1 MAGGRKKGASKDKS
15 KRQLSL
21 GDLVLAK
28 VKGHPAWPAKISR
41 PEDWHQTPDPKKHFV
56 HFFGTQE
63 IAFVAPVD
71 IQIFTSETRTKLA
84 ARCQGKTVKYFA
96 QAVKEICA
104 AFDESQ
110 REQSTS
116 MRGDTDASDQGFEVA
131 TNDGL
136 EQEGAEVDA
145 SIGPDPYGSIEE
157 TGNEDSCGVSLKLAT
172 CRPEQHEGDHHDV
185 KPTTS
190 SHDDGDSSPRVFR
203 RKKEK
208 VKDSLQSKEKL
219 KFNIDENS
227 RSTNQDSVSC
237 TKQLGGGC
245 RALANGHKGEWASGT
260 ASILK
265 KTSEERKI
273 NRTPVTSM
281 KEAGYSGGASHLEQF
296 KGQTKGKVVSG
307 GSREGFSSDAGK
319 LDLGVPV
326 MRKPKKTK
334 KLEKNFEEADGEAE
348 IETNSEDED
357 VLLGDREF
365 VLALKKPISGLNGA
379 LHPHKDLKHEDTG
392 LDAKGHFRKS
402 MDKTSSSPNVYGE
415 KVIKQFEDKKFVLHA
430 REGDLISKGE
440 VGIVRSGSSGDETVL
455 PLTKRRRRALE
466 AMSDSANSSI
476 DEKEEKH
483 RSLMKNNAPSR
494 SIENSVSRT
503 QKKRRAVCLFEEE
516 DGEKPKTPV
525 HGGSFKNVMITSKIL
540 GNTKASE
547 VRHGGSNA
555 AQENAKNVAG
565 VEDGKQKKTSEA
577 HEKILSPYKAN
588 VSEKRSKLEISSH
601 VSSSPTKSEFEQTS
615 LQNVEANLISPKKSP
630 RILPVTKP
638 VLEQQKP
645 NKHVVKL
652 ANNGTQRQASFGSD
666 KSSVRSSDLS
676 KSSQIHATSQRNKA
690 ASSAERLKST
700 PRTNTR
706 TGDSS
711 SLADS
716 GTEWNGL
723 QDERT
728 AESAT
733 SMKHLIAA
741 AQAKRRQAHSQNV
754 SFANSSF
761 PTFSYPDA
769 QGPSPSPSA
778 VQHFMPASSSLMPS
792 EPRGMNHQK
801 SLTSPST
808 LVPLYGSQNHIDAED
823 AEDRRVSSA
832 QRHPLGSLSGDTDAA
847 VARDAFEGMIETL
860 SRTKESIGRATRLAI
875 DCAKYGIAHEVVELL
890 IRKLES
896 EPSFHRRV
904 DLFFLVDSITQCSHN
919 QKGIAGAS
927 YIPTV
932 QAALSRLLGAAAPP
946 GAAARENRRQCLK
959 VLRLWLERKILPEFI
974 LRQYMDDIGV
984 SNDETTSGTSHKR
997 PSRAERAVDDPIREM
1012 EGMMVDEY
1020 GSNATFQ
1027 LPGFLPS
1034 HVFEDNDD
1042 EEDHEDLPSIPCK
1055 ETIDASPVESTLG
1068 SAEQRTFEVTPND
1081 RRHCILEDVDGEL
1094 EMEDVSG
1101 PPREEKPWIP
1111 HDVEMESQEPGSDM
1125 LHVSV
1130 PANSDE
1136 FTSLSEGSP
1145 PLPLDSPPPPP
1156 PLPSS
1161 PPPLP
1166 PLPPPPPLSPS
1177 PPPPPPPSQPSL
1189 PPQLPLPPAPPLGP
1203 PPIMVT
1209 QTPMPPHHSLPS
1221 QSLVSLQSSFH
1232 SSPHLAYQPTLPRE
1246 YCAPPTGNQ
1255 SVQMTANNPHGL
1267 PLDASAKGDLATQ
1280 QSPYFA
1286 SAGGSCQES
1295 SGFNVSRR
1303 PDYGHGDSYLN
1314 PQASQVNQQFQQGS
1328 RPYAQRPLHAV
1339 PPQTGATNYSYANPP
1354 LQQHPQ
1360 HPYPHQ
1366 FALPPSDSGRRFGTD
1381 EPWRMNSGEFN
1392 SDQNGPWTNGI
1403 RGSSGSGGVYP
1414 QEGYFRP
1421 HFERPPMNNV
1431 GFQLSST
1438 NNHSAVPP
1446 APGHGPNMMQ
1456 SRPNVSALNMW
1467 RPA

>member
-1 MAGGRKKGASKDKS
+1 MAGGRKRGANKDKS

-28 VKGHPAWPAKISR
+28 VKGHPAWPAKISK
-41 PEDWHQTPDPKKHFV
+41 PEDWQQTPDPKKHFV

-71 IQIFTSETRTKLA
+71 IQIFTSETKTKLA
-84 ARCQGKTVKYFA
+84 ARCQGKTAKYFA

-131 TNDGL
+131 ANDDL
-136 EQEGAEVDA
+136 EQEAAEVDA
-145 SIGPDPYGSIEE
+145 SIGSDTHGSIEE
-157 TGNEDSCGVSLKLAT
+157 ASKRDSFGVSLKLGT
-172 CRPEQHEGDHHDV
+172 CHPEQHEGDHHDV

-219 KFNIDENS
+219 KLNIDEHS
-227 RSTNQDSVSC
+227 LSTNQDSVSC

-245 RALANGHKGEWASGT
+245 RALANGQKGEWASGT
-260 ASILK
+260 ANILK
-265 KTSEERKI
+265 KASEERKI
-273 NRTPVTSM
+273 NHTPVIST
-281 KEAGYSGGASHLEQF
+281 KESGYSGGASHLEQL
-296 KGQTKGKVVSG
+296 KGQTKGKVISSG
-307 GSREGFSSDAGK
+307 IREGFSLDAGK
-319 LDLGVPV
+319 LDLSAPV
-326 MRKPKKTK
+326 LRKAKKIK
-334 KLEKNFEEADGEAE
+334 KMDKNIEEADGEADV
-348 IETNSEDED
+348 ETNSEDED
-357 VLLGDREF
+357 ENVLLGDKQI
-365 VLALKKPISGLNGA
+365 VLALGKPISGLNGA
-379 LHPHKDLKHEDTG
+379 LHPHKDLKHEETG
-392 LDAKGHFRKS
+392 LDAKVHFRKS

-415 KVIKQFEDKKFVLHA
+415 KAIKQFEDKKFVLHA

-440 VGIVRSGSSGDETVL
+440 VGVVRSGSSGDETVL

-483 RSLMKNNAPSR
+483 RSIIKNNVPSR
-494 SIENSVSRT
+494 SIENSVGKA
-503 QKKRRAVCLFEEE
+503 QKKRRAVCLYEEE

-525 HGGSFKNVMITSKIL
+525 HGGSFKNVMTTSKIL
-540 GNTKASE
+540 GNTKARE
-547 VRHGGSNA
+547 ARHRGSTM

-565 VEDGKQKKTSEA
+565 VEDGKPKKTLEVY
-577 HEKILSPYKAN
+577 EKILSPYKPN
-588 VSEKRSKLEISSH
+588 VSEKRYKPEISAH

-615 LQNVEANLISPKKSP
+615 PQNVEANLISPKKSP
-630 RILPVTKP
+630 HILPVTKP
-638 VLEQQKP
+638 LLEQQKP
-645 NKHVVKL
+645 NKHVFKL
-652 ANNGTQRQASFGSD
+652 ANNGTQRQASFGPD
-666 KSSVRSSDLS
+666 TSSVRSSDLS
-676 KSSQIHATSQRNKA
+676 RSSQNHATSHRNRA

-706 TGDSS
+706 TGDSF
-711 SLADS
+711 SLADG

-761 PTFSYPDA
+761 SIFAHPDA

-778 VQHFMPASSSLMPS
+778 VQHFMSASSNLMPS
-792 EPRGMNHQK
+792 ELRGLNHHK

-808 LVPLYGSQNHIDAED
+808 RVPLHGSQNQIDTED
-823 AEDRRVSSA
+823 TEDRRVSSV
-832 QRHPLGSLSGDTDAA
+832 QRHPLGSLSGDTEAA

-946 GAAARENRRQCLK
+946 GATARENRRQCLK
-959 VLRLWLERKILPEFI
+959 VLRLWLERKILPESI
-974 LRQYMDDIGV
+974 LRQHMDDIGV
-984 SNDETTSGTSHKR
+984 SNDETTSGSSHKR

-1034 HVFEDNDD
+1034 RIFEDDD
-1042 EEDHEDLPSIPCK
+1042 DVEEEHEDFPSIPCK
-1055 ETIDASPVESTLG
+1055 ETIDASPVESTPG
-1068 SAEQRTFEVTPND
+1068 SAEQRTYEVTPND

-1101 PPREEKPWIP
+1101 PPREEKLWIQ
-1111 HDVEMESQEPGSDM
+1111 HGVEMESQEPEPSN
-1125 LHVSV
+1125 SV
-1130 PANSDE
+1130 E

-1145 PLPLDSPPPPP
+1145 PLPLESPPPPP

-1166 PLPPPPPLSPS
+1166 PPPPLSPS
-1177 PPPPPPPSQPSL
+1177 PPPPPPPPPPSQPSL

-1203 PPIMVT
+1203 PPILVT
-1209 QTPMPPHHSLPS
+1209 QTPMPPHHSLAS
-1221 QSLVSLQSSFH
+1221 QSLVSLPSSFH
-1232 SSPHLAYQPTLPRE
+1232 SSPHLAYQPPLPPE

-1255 SVQMTANNPHGL
+1255 SVQMTANNLHGL
-1267 PLDASAKGDLATQ
+1267 PHDASAKGDLAKQ
-1280 QSPYFA
+1280 QSSYFA

-1295 SGFNVSRR
+1295 SGFNASRL
-1303 PDYGHGDSYLN
+1303 PDYGHGDLYLN
-1314 PQASQVNQQFQQGS
+1314 PQASQANQLFQQGS

-1339 PPQTGATNYSYANPP
+1339 PPQTGSTHYSYANPP
-1354 LQQHPQ
+1354 IQQHPQ

-1366 FALPPSDSGRRFGTD
+1366 FALPPPDSGRRFGAD
-1381 EPWRMNSGEFN
+1381 EPWRTNSVEFN
-1392 SDQNGPWTNGI
+1392 TDNQNGPWINGV

-1438 NNHSAVPP
+1438 NNHLAAPP
-1446 APGHGPNMMQ
+1446 APGPGPNMIP

>member
-1 MAGGRKKGASKDKS
+1 MAGGRKRVASKDKS

-28 VKGHPAWPAKISR
+28 VKGHPAWPAKISK
-41 PEDWHQTPDPKKHFV
+41 PEDWQQTPDPKKHFV

-63 IAFVAPVD
+63 IAFVAPTD
-71 IQIFTSETRTKLA
+71 IQIFTSETKAKLA
-84 ARCQGKTVKYFA
+84 ARCKGKTVKYFA

-131 TNDGL
+131 ANDGL

-145 SIGPDPYGSIEE
+145 SIRRDPYGSMEE
-157 TGNEDSCGVSLKLAT
+157 RGDGDSFGVSLKSVT
-172 CRPEQHEGDHHDV
+172 SRPEQHEGDHHDV
-185 KPTTS
+185 KPITS

-208 VKDSLQSKEKL
+208 VKDSLQSKEKVKL
-219 KFNIDENS
+219 NMNENS

-237 TKQLGGGC
+237 IKQLGGGS

-273 NRTPVTSM
+273 NHTSVTSM
-281 KEAGYSGGASHLEQF
+281 KEVGYSGSAS
-296 KGQTKGKVVSG
+296 QTKGKVVSSG
-307 GSREGFSSDAGK
+307 IREGISLDAGK

-326 MRKPKKTK
+326 MRKAKKMDR
-334 KLEKNFEEADGEAE
+334 NSEEADGEE
-348 IETNSEDED
+348 DVETNSEDED
-357 VLLGDREF
+357 VLLGDKQI
-365 VLALKKPISGLNGA
+365 VLALTKPISGLNGA
-379 LHPHKDLKHEDTG
+379 LHPHKDLKHEEMG
-392 LDAKGHFRKS
+392 LDAKGHFRKN

-415 KVIKQFEDKKFVLHA
+415 KAIKQFKDKKFVPHA
-430 REGDLISKGE
+430 REGDLLSKGE

-476 DEKEEKH
+476 DEKDEKH
-483 RSLMKNNAPSR
+483 RSLIKNNVPSR

-503 QKKRRAVCLFEEE
+503 PKKRRAVCLFEEE

-547 VRHGGSNA
+547 ARHGGLNA

-565 VEDGKQKKTSEA
+565 VEDGKQKKTSEV
-577 HEKILSPYKAN
+577 HEKILSPSKPNA
-588 VSEKRSKLEISSH
+588 SENRSKPEVSSH
-601 VSSSPTKSEFEQTS
+601 VSSSPAKSEFEQTS

-652 ANNGTQRQASFGSD
+652 ANNGTQRQASSGPD
-666 KSSVRSSDLS
+666 KSSMRSSDLS
-676 KSSQIHATSQRNKA
+676 KSSQNHATSQKNKA
-690 ASSAERLKST
+690 TSSAERSRST

-716 GTEWNGL
+716 GTEGNGL

-728 AESAT
+728 AESTT

-754 SFANSSF
+754 SFGNSSF
-761 PTFSYPDA
+761 STFAHLDA

-792 EPRGMNHQK
+792 ELRGLNHQK

-808 LVPLYGSQNHIDAED
+808 RVPLYGSQNQIDTED
-823 AEDRRVSSA
+823 PEDRRVSSA
-832 QRHPLGSLSGDTDAA
+832 QRHPLGSLSGGTEAA

-946 GAAARENRRQCLK
+946 GVAARENRRQCLK
-959 VLRLWLERKILPEFI
+959 VLRLWLERKILPESI
-974 LRQYMDDIGV
+974 LRQYMDEIGV
-984 SNDETTSGTSHKR
+984 SNDETTSGSSHKR

-1034 HVFEDNDD
+1034 HVFEDDD
-1042 EEDHEDLPSIPCK
+1042 DEEEDHEDLPCIPCK
-1055 ETIDASPVESTLG
+1055 ETIDVSPVESTLG

-1111 HDVEMESQEPGSDM
+1111 HGVEMESQEPGSDV
-1125 LHVSV
+1125 LQVSG
-1130 PANSDE
+1130 PENSVE
-1136 FTSLSEGSP
+1136 FSSLSEGSP

-1161 PPPLP
+1161 PPPLAP
-1166 PLPPPPPLSPS
+1166 PPPPPPLSPS
-1177 PPPPPPPSQPSL
+1177 PPPPPPPPPPQPSL
-1189 PPQLPLPPAPPLGP
+1189 PPQLPLPPPPLGP
-1203 PPIMVT
+1203 PPILVT

-1221 QSLVSLQSSFH
+1221 QSIVSHPSSFH
-1232 SSPHLAYQPTLPRE
+1232 SSPHLAYQPPHPRE

-1255 SVQMTANNPHGL
+1255 SVQMTANNPHGITH
-1267 PLDASAKGDLATQ
+1267 DASAKGDLATQ
-1280 QSPYFA
+1280 QSSYFA

-1295 SGFNVSRR
+1295 SGFNVPRL

-1314 PQASQVNQQFQQGS
+1314 PQASQANQQFQQGS

-1339 PPQTGATNYSYANPP
+1339 PPQTGATHYSYANPP

-1366 FALPPSDSGRRFGTD
+1366 FALPPSDSGRRFGAD
-1381 EPWRMNSGEFN
+1381 ESWRMNPGEFN
-1392 SDQNGPWTNGI
+1392 TDNQNGPWINGA
-1403 RGSSGSGGVYP
+1403 RGPSGSGGVYP

-1431 GFQLSST
+1431 GFQHSST
-1438 NNHSAVPP
+1438 NNHSAAPP
-1446 APGHGPNMMQ
+1446 APGHGPSMMQ

-1467 RPA
+1467 RPT